1 MENMHTN
8 FTVEKVKVLSLA
20 LTELKLILI
29 QGSFK
34 CWPISFSILNQYSL
48 NNIFIYS
55 HHCLAYLTVRRNF
68 FVSLLW
74 VKVKSFLE
82 MLKELHF
89 THFTSQ
95 NVPAAIFLKFAQYPL
110 INPLIP
116 RSD

>member
-8 FTVEKVKVLSLA
+8 VTVEKVKVLSLA

-68 FVSLLW
+68 FVSLGEGE
-74 VKVKSFLE
+74 KFLR
-82 MLKELHF
+82 
-89 THFTSQ
+89 
-95 NVPAAIFLKFAQYPL
+95 NVERTPFYTLY
-110 INPLIP
+110 
-116 RSD
+116 

>member
-8 FTVEKVKVLSLA
+8 LTVEKVKVLSLA

-74 VKVKSFLE
+74 VKGKSFLE

-89 THFTSQ
+89 TRFTSQ

>member
-55 HHCLAYLTVRRNF
+55 HHCFKPT
-68 FVSLLW
+68 LL
-74 VKVKSFLE
+74 
-82 MLKELHF
+82 
-89 THFTSQ
+89 
-95 NVPAAIFLKFAQYPL
+95 
-110 INPLIP
+110 
-116 RSD
+116 